1 MNVYQNISRLVIC
14 FLVSLGV
21 YNSAFSATYTECKNG
36 SIATG
41 EGENLRVT
49 GQCTVNNGIYHYGNV
64 NVYGGGSLEFIG
76 EGKTNFWAKNIVIEN
91 NGSLIAGSP
100 QKPFGSISGQEL
112 TIYLYGKDQGENGLG
127 VRCVQDHCGIP
138 DSIWNSN
145 GKSKVDLKNGV
156 TDYFYQY
163 KPMFGDKGDSA
174 AYFGYKV
181 FAVSFGGAL
190 KLFGYKG
197 ANYHHSIPESHTGP
211 SWVRLAKTV
220 NPTSDGKSSS
230 LLIDSKYKIDDNW
243 QKGDQIVITTTDYM
257 PGHSELLTI
266 EDIDDN
272 KLEVTAYDAY
282 TNKALNTGVRYTHNG
297 ETYSLEKVPDRLN
310 LDIKVN
316 GLPAIETR
324 AAVAL
329 LTRSIRIVSAGDNYG
344 DQFPAAETGYYFGG
358 HSVFRQGFKALQIQG
373 VEFYQMGQG
382 GKMGHYPVH
391 FHMARK
397 VPKDTFVKD
406 SSVHDSMTRWYTIHA
421 TEGVT
426 LQRNVG
432 FLSIG
437 HGYYIEDGSEINN
450 QLIANIGILAR
461 AAVDNIQNPRTVP
474 GILSAPD
481 IVQIPSEDVPYKSDA
496 VHPTVFWI
504 MNGWNDFRHNM
515 AAGASA
521 CGMCYWML
529 PSRISG
535 HSMGQNWDSY
545 ASLIKKQNGLAPLK
559 SFVGNSCTSA
569 YISFNTIDNVA
580 ACQGFFENTKNY
592 GSMGV
597 INKLAPPKIIPDP
610 KNPEGK
616 ILNPDSKMYYPN
628 VIGGIKATIC
638 DSNSLGA
645 GGNKISP
652 NADGSL
658 DCSTVI
664 PCSGTSV
671 ENCTV
676 NHIDYYTSS
685 FNTITDIN
693 FSAIWLRTSS
703 YFLTNS
709 AITDVLGGGV
719 SMVSGGSYTRSDARV
734 GYIALV
740 KQSVFVGETQPNNK
754 YAYALGPINSETD
767 LVCDNGPANN
777 PCILKDEGVSYLMS
791 NFNTGQ
797 RMLSIYDGPMQQDSN
812 AYLDIHKKTIK
823 LSDKFLFR
831 PVLGIPKDTQTNEC
845 YLPHA
850 AIAWKQPNGF
860 YYPPAFHSTNL
871 FFDNVDIRHFVIVPR
886 FIPGTAKTIDKA
898 ELDKLYCTSSQTNMF
913 TGYSDVDRQTF
924 LNDDDGTLTGRIN
937 DKNGRLSGKSTIS
950 ISEDPFFKAPIEEFE
965 CLSENTA
972 KTSPYQYITTA
983 IVPSDYNSITKKGN
997 EQRGLPWA
1005 SACTNFE
1012 CFGVPLYR
1020 QLLTDDEF
1028 SNGESPYILLMGQ
1041 GNAQR
1046 SSLTINN
1053 GVYFLDTTVSRDKQA
1068 STPSDPGSNAFI
1080 QFSEFSGGKTYNV
1093 FFLFTTPETKQTY
1106 QIYVGKNFDYGSLK
1120 AIRTEL
1126 NSDNFDFK
1134 PAQWPTQWTKRES
1147 AFDADTGIL
1156 TVKIDMSGFKD
1167 KLIQS
1172 QEEECNGN
1180 TICTWDASENVCGCN
1195 SASPFYNECIKPLN
1209 YKPKQRTACSWVG
1222 NDVACPIDGCV
1233 GFSFTLP
1240 TGFKLDNLGSKTQAQ
1255 GGYRPNPQKYSSNKE
1270 VWDVSWE
1277 NVGCEIKA
1285 GD

>member
-1 MNVYQNISRLVIC
+1 MRVYYNISYFIIC
-14 FLVSLGV
+14 FFCSFGMFGAA
-21 YNSAFSATYTECKNG
+21 YSASYTECKSGNIANG
-36 SIATG
+36 DG
-41 EGENLRVT
+41 KDLRVT
-49 GQCTVNNGIYHYGNV
+49 GDCTVNDGTYHYGNV
-64 NVYGGGSLEFIG
+64 NIYGGGSLEYIG
-76 EGKTNFWAKNIVIEN
+76 KGKTNFWAKNIVIEDKGN
-91 NGSLIAGSP
+91 LIAGSP
-100 QKPFGSISGQEL
+100 EKPFGSEPGQVL
-112 TIYLYGKDQGENGLG
+112 TIYLYGKDQGVNGSG
-127 VRCVQDHCGIP
+127 VTCIQDKCGIP
-138 DSIWNSN
+138 TEIWDSN
-145 GKSKVDLKNGV
+145 GSVKKDLKNGI

-163 KPMFGDKGDSA
+163 KPMFADKGDPH

-181 FAVSFGGAL
+181 LAVSFGGTL

-197 ANYHHSIPESHTGP
+197 ANYDESLPEDYTAP

-220 NPTSDGKSSS
+220 EPNSEKST
-230 LLIDSKYKIDDNW
+230 LFIDQKLKVDNNW
-243 QKGDQIVITTTDYM
+243 QEGDQIVITTTDYM
-257 PGHSELLTI
+257 PGHSELLSI
-266 EDIDDN
+266 ESINGNSVDV
-272 KLEVTAYDAY
+272 KAYDSY
-282 TNKALNTGVRYTHNG
+282 TYKPLNSGVRYTHNG
-297 ETYSLEKVPDRLN
+297 EVYSLTKVPQRLN

-316 GLPAIETR
+316 GQPAIETR
-324 AAVAL
+324 AAIAL

-344 DQFPAAETGYYFGG
+344 EEFPAAETGYYFGG
-358 HSVFRQGFKALQIQG
+358 HTVIRQGFKALQIQG

-382 GKMGHYPVH
+382 GRMGHYPVH

-406 SSVHDSMTRWYTIHA
+406 SSIHDSMTRWITLHA
-421 TEGVT
+421 TEGVK

-450 QLIANIGILAR
+450 QLIGNIGILAR

-481 IVQIPSEDVPYKSDA
+481 IVQIAGEDVPYKSDA
-496 VHPTVFWI
+496 VHPTIFWI
-504 MNGWNDFRHNM
+504 MNGWNDFRYNM
-515 AAGASA
+515 AAGATA
-521 CGMCYWML
+521 CGLCYWML

-535 HSMGQNWDSY
+535 HSMGQKWDSY
-545 ASLIKKQNGLAPLK
+545 ASLIKTENGLAPLK
-559 SFVGNSCTSA
+559 SFVGNSCSSA

-580 ACQGFFENTKNY
+580 ACQGFFENTKAY

-597 INKLAPPKIIPDP
+597 INNLAPTKMIQDPQNPD
-610 KNPEGK
+610 GK
-616 ILNPDSKMYYPN
+616 ILNPDAKMYYPN
-628 VIGGIKATIC
+628 VIGGIKATTC
-638 DSNSLGA
+638 DANSVGA
-645 GGNKISP
+645 GGIKISP

-676 NHIDYYTSS
+676 NHLDYYTSS

-754 YAYALGPINSETD
+754 YAYALGPINAETA
-767 LVCDNGPANN
+767 LECDNGANNN

-812 AYLDIHKKTIK
+812 AYLDIQKTIK

-831 PVLGIPKDTQTNEC
+831 PVLGIPKDTKTGEC

-886 FIPGTAKTIDKA
+886 FIPGTAKTIDQT
-898 ELDKLYCTSSQTNMF
+898 ELDKLYCTGAQGMF

-937 DKNGRLSGKSTIS
+937 DNGGRLSGKSTIS
-950 ISEDPFFKAPIEEFE
+950 ISEDPFFRAPIEEFE

-972 KTSPYQYITTA
+972 KTSPYQYVTTA
-983 IVPSDYNSITKKGN
+983 IVPSDYSSITKKGN
-997 EQRGLPWA
+997 EQKGLPWA

-1012 CFGVPLYR
+1012 CYGVPLYR

-1028 SNGESPYILLMGQ
+1028 DNNEYPYILLMGQ

-1053 GVYFLDTTVSRDKQA
+1053 GVYFLDTTVSRDKQK

-1080 QFSEFSGGKTYNV
+1080 QYSEFAAGKTYNV

-1106 QIYVGKNFDYGSLK
+1106 QIYVGKNFNPDSLK
-1120 AIRTEL
+1120 AIKTEL
-1126 NSDNFDFK
+1126 NSDNFDFQ

-1147 AFDADTGIL
+1147 AFDASTGIL
-1156 TVKIDMSGFKD
+1156 TVKIDMSGFKT

-1180 TICTWDASENVCGCN
+1180 TICTWDSSQNVCGCN

-1209 YKPKQRTACSWVG
+1209 FKPKQRTTCSWVG
-1222 NDVACPIDGCV
+1222 NDVACPLGGCV

-1240 TGFKLDNLGSKTQAQ
+1240 SGFVLDDLGSKTQAQ

-1270 VWDVSWE
+1270 LWDVSWKG
-1277 NVGCEIKA
+1277 VGCQVKA
-1285 GD
+1285 GN